1 MPSRM
6 PEFNIEGPVI
16 AVVTPFKSDSLR
28 VDDES
33 LIKYL
38 QVTQCPAS
46 WRLSFYVLLVEQ
58 DRVNITYSVQY
69 LWEHGI
75 QNIIVNG
82 WGSHYQTTSQSF
94 ALS

>member
-16 AVVTPFKSDSLR
+16 ATVTPFKSDSLR
-28 VDDES
+28 VDDEA

-38 QVTQCPAS
+38 QVSEWPLVTAAD
-46 WRLSFYVLLVEQ
+46 SFCSHLQPGEIKAAML
-58 DRVNITYSVQY
+58 SVQY
-69 LWEHGI
+69 LWEHGV

-82 WGSHYQTTSQSF
+82 
-94 ALS
+94 